1 MKISAVV
8 EAMVAVA
15 SMKAASCSATATVST
30 SGRDKAAALSLGL
43 YIVPRGKDTK
53 PDWILAANE
62 VDARRGADLFFGKAV
77 IVAKPRQEDRPSIGA
92 RVLVQIPKRDSQPD
106 HLGFIFEEW
115 SKEHAQALAA
125 V

>member
-1 MKISAVV
+1 MAKKTEADEKSVEQVVDPGLAVHG
-8 EAMVAVA
+8 
-15 SMKAASCSATATVST
+15 TT
-30 SGRDKAAALSLGL
+30 GDKAAALSLGL

-77 IVAKPRQEDRPSIGA
+77 IVAKPRQDDRPSIGA

>member
-1 MKISAVV
+1 MAKKTEADEKSVEQIVDPGIAVHG
-8 EAMVAVA
+8 
-15 SMKAASCSATATVST
+15 TT
-30 SGRDKAAALSLGL
+30 GDRAAALLLGL

-53 PDWILAANE
+53 PDWILAAND

-115 SKEHAQALAA
+115 SKEHARALAA

>member
-1 MKISAVV
+1 MAKKTEADEKSVEQVVDPGLAVHGI
-8 EAMVAVA
+8 AGD
-15 SMKAASCSATATVST
+15 KST
-30 SGRDKAAALSLGL
+30 ALSLGL

-53 PDWILAANE
+53 PDWILAAND

-77 IVAKPRQEDRPSIGA
+77 IVAKTRQEDRPSIGA